1 MEDNLA
7 AKRKLTDDDIQ
18 RVHEHVLRRE
28 QARYPGFDISVKVKK
43 KTDDNGAP
51 IVVIKR
57 AVKTKEAVSELV
69 TRPAP
74 PSQQQQP
81 QS

>member
-1 MEDNLA
+1 LA
-7 AKRKLTDDDIQ
+7 EKRKLTDDDIQ

-57 AVKTKEAVSELV
+57 AVKTKEAVSELAP
-69 TRPAP
+69 RPAP
-74 PSQQQQP
+74 TIQPQQP
-81 QS
+81 PQS

>member
-1 MEDNLA
+1 LA
-7 AKRKLTDDDIQ
+7 AKRKLTDDDIA

-57 AVKTKEAVSELV
+57 AVKIKEAVSELV
-69 TRPAP
+69 PRPAP
-74 PSQQQQP
+74 PTHQQQP